1 MIKFDDLFD
10 LRLDAI
16 YHNFLVALSSRE
28 LNSKFNKFRGEMGL
42 LPDSVRESDEYRTLN
57 LEFMNRNKV
66 AQIVNSKVVKDPRYK
81 EFRKKFDTGEH
92 IRLIRLERVMC
103 NRYFDGE
110 ENLLDFKYFIKEYEK
125 LINDESVE

>member
-81 EFRKKFDTGEH
+81 EFRKKFDNGEH

>member
-57 LEFMNRNKV
+57 REFMSRNKV

-81 EFRKKFDTGEH
+81 EFRNKFDTGEH